1 MRQLSLAAVAVSV
14 ALAVGGCA
22 TSSPDVVQRGD
33 AQRMSQVEDAVVLS
47 VRNVTIDGSQ
57 SGVGTAA
64 GGVIGA
70 VAGSSIGGHRDSIVG
85 GVLGAVVG
93 GMIGNAVERQ
103 GTREEG
109 VELLLQLKGGERRSV
124 VQSKGNDTLYPGD
137 KVIVVTTGSK
147 VRVTRAPN

>member
-1 MRQLSLAAVAVSV
+1 MRQIALAGVVIGV

-33 AQRMSQVEDAVVLS
+33 AQRMSLVVDGVILS
-47 VRNVTIDGSQ
+47 VRNITIDGSQ

-70 VAGSSIGGHRDSIVG
+70 VAGSSIGGRRDSIVG

-103 GTREEG
+103 GTREDG
-109 VELLLQLKGGERRSV
+109 IELLIELKGGERRAV
-124 VQSKGNDTLYPGD
+124 VQSKGNDALYPGD
-137 KVIVVTTGSK
+137 KVIIVTTGGK
-147 VRVTRAPN
+147 VRVSRAP

>member
-1 MRQLSLAAVAVSV
+1 MRQFSVAAVMVVV

-33 AQRMSQVEDAVVLS
+33 AQRMSQVEDGVILS
-47 VRNVTIDGSQ
+47 VRNITIDGSQ

-70 VAGSSIGGHRDSIVG
+70 VAGSSIGGRRDSIVG

-103 GTREEG
+103 GTREDG
-109 VELLLQLKGGERRSV
+109 VELIIELKGGERRAV
-124 VQSKGNDTLYPGD
+124 VQSKGNDMLYPGD
-137 KVIVVTTGSK
+137 KVIIVTSGAK
-147 VRVTRAPN
+147 VRVSKAP

>member
-1 MRQLSLAAVAVSV
+1 MRQFSLAAVMVVV

-33 AQRMSQVEDAVVLS
+33 AQRMSQVEDGVILS
-47 VRNVTIDGSQ
+47 VRNITIDGSQ

-70 VAGSSIGGHRDSIVG
+70 VAGSSIGGRRDSIVG

-103 GTREEG
+103 GTREDG
-109 VELLLQLKGGERRSV
+109 VELIIELKGGERRAV
-124 VQSKGNDTLYPGD
+124 VQSKGND
-137 KVIVVTTGSK
+137 ISIQVTKSSS
-147 VRVTRAPN
+147 

>member
-1 MRQLSLAAVAVSV
+1 MRQLSLAAMVVAV